1 MSTDDALPP
10 PPWSPRRRRQGPG
23 PAAKAPLTREAI
35 VATAL
40 EVLDAEGLEGIS
52 MRRVADRLG
61 TGPAS
66 LYQHVANKDDLL
78 EQLLDHVIGEIELPE
93 PDPRDWQTP
102 LEQLLRATRATF
114 SAHRDIAY
122 VTLGRIPTGANALRV
137 AERMLTIMRA
147 GGVPDQVCAYAVDTL
162 MLFVGAVSYEESI
175 QSASLG
181 ASEEEAREHVRQIHD
196 YFAALPTD
204 RFPSL
209 VALAGHLTR
218 WEEGEDARFEFG
230 LSVQVGGV
238 AALADAALRRA
249 QGSSGDEPGGDGT

>member
-1 MSTDDALPP
+1 MSTDDALPA
-10 PPWSPRRRRQGPG
+10 PPWSPRRRRPG
-23 PAAKAPLTREAI
+23 PAAKAPLTRDAI
-35 VATAL
+35 VAAAL
-40 EVLDAEGLEGIS
+40 EILDAEGLEGIS
-52 MRRVADRLG
+52 MRRVAERLG

-78 EQLLDHVIGEIELPE
+78 EQLLDHVIGEIELPA

-102 LEQLLRATRATF
+102 IKQLLRATRATL
-114 SAHRDIAY
+114 SAHRDVAY
-122 VTLGRIPTGANALRV
+122 VTLGRIPTGGNALRV
-137 AERMLTIMRA
+137 AERMLAIMRA

-181 ASEEEAREHVRQIHD
+181 ATEAEARAYVRQVHD
-196 YFAALPTD
+196 YFAALPPD

-230 LSVQVGGV
+230 LTVQVGGV
-238 AALADAALRRA
+238 AALAAAAREGTP
-249 QGSSGDEPGGDGT
+249 GSSGDEPGGRGS